1 MLDFVKERS
10 KENNRYE
17 IGKTEYSQM
26 VILLAI
32 LVQEQKLNSHK
43 DGLAN

>member
-1 MLDFVKERS
+1 MKERS

-17 IGKTEYSQM
+17 IGKTEYSQL

-43 DGLAN
+43 DNLVS